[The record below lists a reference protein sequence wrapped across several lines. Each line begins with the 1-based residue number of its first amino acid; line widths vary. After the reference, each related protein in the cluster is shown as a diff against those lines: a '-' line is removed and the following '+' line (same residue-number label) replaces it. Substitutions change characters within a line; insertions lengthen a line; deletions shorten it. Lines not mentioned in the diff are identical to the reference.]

1 MGNLDREQ
9 VNKKAGD
16 LDAHLFK
23 EEPSKVPR
31 LPATESDTPSHLL
44 TSIASPLSTSET
56 FRGSQIV
63 QPGGAANFLIILT
76 SSYLA

>member
-1 MGNLDREQ
+1 LGNLEREQ

-16 LDAHLFK
+16 LDAHLF
-23 EEPSKVPR
+23 EEESSKVPR
-31 LPATESDTPSHLL
+31 LPATASDAPAKLL
-44 TSIASPLSTSET
+44 TPVDKSSHVSET
-56 FRGSQIV
+56 FRGSQIA